1 MNQIRELIQVET
13 NLGKRKLFSFKLAEF
28 PGLVHR
34 TIMCVLVPAWG
45 KEQPWARK
53 GQEGKGRGMGMV
65 DCPLKW
71 AVAELAYARS
81 TYLKSLSSWNICLQR
96 MNASQDIPALD
107 ICGALLLPLSPQP
120 NILAWN

>member
-53 GQEGKGRGMGMV
+53 GQEGEGRGMGMV

-71 AVAELAYARS
+71 VVAELAYACS
-81 TYLKSLSSWNICLQR
+81 TYLKSLSSRNICLQR